1 MASLPLCD
9 LVQDYQEKAKAGVK
23 PKAKLFQIEPKLLK
37 QCFHKCFGDRAR
49 FPYLYEQTVGKK
61 KKKTESV
68 DFEKLAERF
77 KKFCKKNC
85 KCKLKL

>member
-1 MASLPLCD
+1 MHTNYL
-9 LVQDYQEKAKAGVK
+9 KA
-23 PKAKLFQIEPKLLK
+23 L

-68 DFEKLAERF
+68 DFEKLAEWF
-77 KKFCKKNC
+77 KKFCKKNS